1 MKEKLEELYKKFES
15 QVALMKS
22 QAEVLNLKAE
32 YLGKK
37 GALTETLK
45 SLKKATVEEKK
56 IIGPLANTIKDKVQK
71 QVAQKLAEI
80 EKKEINQKLEKS
92 KIDISFRD
100 SMKEKNHFQSLQNF
114 VKKR

>member
-15 QVALMKS
+15 QVALMKN

-45 SLKKATVEEKK
+45 SLKQATVEEKK

-80 EKKEINQKLEKS
+80 EKKEINQKLEEGLKS
-92 KIDISFRD
+92 
-100 SMKEKNHFQSLQNF
+100 FQHQLQQ
-114 VKKR
+114 VQGI